1 MTIHSFPIL
10 PMTEFE
16 ARMVLTSPD
25 AGQSSQLRRLAWAT
39 MRAMRASG
47 PTGTGIAGR
56 PADLAT
62 SCRRGTPH
70 PDAPPDGR
78 VRGDTHG
85 TGPVR
90 PLFRN
95 MMTGKETR

>member
-1 MTIHSFPIL
+1 MTIHSFPSL

-16 ARMVLTSPD
+16 ARIVLTSPD

-39 MRAMRASG
+39 LRVMRASR
-47 PTGTGIAGR
+47 PTGTGIAGL
-56 PADLAT
+56 PVDLAT
-62 SCRRGTPH
+62 SCGRGTPH
-70 PDAPPDGR
+70 PDAPLTDGSA
-78 VRGDTHG
+78 DTHG

-95 MMTGKETR
+95 MFTGKETR